1 MQYNLEIGKS
11 YDFTLYASGVL
22 GTGYNNT
29 KVLGIMDYD
38 SAKLVQDI
46 TPLHIQAYPDLPTGT
61 PRNAKELIYVKV
73 KTTLGEVRVIAM
85 DWISSTPVE
94 VITQTIKVTIS
105 QVSSSDVNIVRNLL
119 IVNGYPN
126 INIEVV

>member
-11 YDFTLYASGVL
+11 YNFTLYASGVL
-22 GTGYNNT
+22 GTGYDNA

-38 SAKLVQDI
+38 SAKTIQDI
-46 TPLHIQAYPDLPTGT
+46 TPLHIQAYPDLPNGT
-61 PRNAKELIYVKV
+61 PRNARELIYVKI
-73 KTTLGEVRVIAM
+73 KTVLGEVRVIAM
-85 DWISSTPVE
+85 DWISSQPVE

-105 QVSSSDVNIVRNLL
+105 QVSSSDVNIIRNIL

-126 INIEVV
+126 IEIEVQ